1 MKFPFFASF
10 IVFCLWLGY
19 EIHKSR
25 NKAEQASYDF
35 WEKEAKANSTRKK
48 PLDNLDYIKIPFE
61 SLPTNACKDD
71 PSICECWETLKVLSE
86 NPIVNFT
93 GISNTDLKLMY
104 GAPNI
109 ELLSRYDQNFTI
121 LVRTLQKI
129 AQTLYEKGCLTEACQ
144 ILEFAVFVR
153 TDIAGSYKLLA
164 SIYQQKGQSEKIS
177 GLIPIAENLN
187 TSLSKRIVA
196 MLEEMAS

>member
-25 NKAEQASYDF
+25 NKEEQASYDF

-48 PLDNLDYIKIPFE
+48 SLDNLDYIKIPFN
-61 SLPTNACKDD
+61 SLPTNACADD
-71 PSICECWETLKVLSE
+71 PAIYECWETLKILSE

-109 ELLSRYDQNFTI
+109 ETLSRYDQNFTI
-121 LVRTLQKI
+121 LVRTLQKLSQ
-129 AQTLYEKGCLTEACQ
+129 ALYEKGCLKEACQ
-144 ILEFAVFVR
+144 ILEFAVSVR
-153 TDIAGSYKLLA
+153 TDITGSYKLLA
-164 SIYQQKGQSEKIS
+164 SIYQQNGQPEKIS
-177 GLIPIAENLN
+177 DLIPIAENLN
-187 TSLSKRIVA
+187 TSLSKRIVS
-196 MLEEMAS
+196 MLEEFMS